1 MATIHL
7 GDLLVK
13 HGVLTPEQR
22 DEILRAQ
29 VERGGPFGSLAE
41 QMFGVNASAVERA
54 WAEQYA
60 GPAPH
65 VDPRTFTVPRRVLDV
80 INRRQ
85 AWQFCILPLEM
96 QGNDLIAATTQEQLV
111 RALKFAGWRLGHGVQ
126 FLMAEPHALGEAL
139 CHHYPMAGMTPDSIM
154 ERGMVARG

>member
-13 HGVLTPEQR
+13 HGVLTPQQR

-54 WAEQYA
+54 WAEQYS
-60 GPAPH
+60 GLAPH
-65 VDPRTFTVPRRVLDV
+65 IDPRTCHPNAQVLDL

-96 QGNDLIAATTQEQLV
+96 QGRDLIATTTQEQLV

-126 FLMAEPHALGEAL
+126 FLMSEPHALGEAL
-139 CHHYPMAGMTPDSIM
+139 CRHYPMAGMNADSLA
-154 ERGMVARG
+154 ERDVVTRG